1 MKLLA
6 LLPSLMARLP
16 QRARTPVMTGA
27 AGLGAG
33 MVAVAF
39 HVAINGVHHG
49 GLVPLAKQG
58 FTAFAIGSFVLV
70 MVTSLAAGWLLNSF
84 APEASGSGIPQLKA
98 AFWKDFG
105 YVRFRVIWV
114 KFVAGALQIGGGSSL
129 GREGPSVQLAGGV
142 GSNLAGVLGEP
153 KQRRRLGAATG
164 AAAGLAAAFNTP
176 LAAVT
181 FVLEELIGDLN
192 SRLLGSVLFAA
203 VLGALVAHG
212 VLGPQPAFSLAPL
225 GEANW
230 RAFLLIPVVAA
241 VASLA
246 GVLFQRWALGLRLNC
261 RQWTPSFPGWM
272 RPAVGG
278 LICWAL
284 GVAVFWRTGSIGV
297 FGLGYD
303 DLSEAL
309 TGKMLWTTAGLLLVA
324 KLLATVACYGTGG
337 CGGIFSPTLFF
348 GAMVGVFTAGAANFI
363 AGLAGVESPL
373 NNDDIVMLAVVGMS
387 ATLGAV
393 VRAPVTSILIVFEMT
408 HQFAIVPPLMLT
420 ALISQAISRSL
431 LRKNFYDQLLVQDG
445 HDVERLRPM
454 DNLRAWQEQAVGALA
469 NRRPI
474 IITSLAAVE
483 LRKVLQAHPYSRFP
497 VVEAN
502 VLKGILE
509 REDAEEALKAN
520 RSPELLNAV
529 VVEPGTSLNE
539 VQNALFESH
548 TGMLLV
554 RGVGKDG
561 GFGLV
566 TIHDLLRAQ
575 QVAAENPADA

>member
-1 MKLLA
+1 MKLIE
-6 LLPSLMARLP
+6 LLPSLINRLP
-16 QRARTPVMTGA
+16 KRARTPVMTAA

-33 MVAVAF
+33 VSAVAF
-39 HVAINGVHHG
+39 QVAMTGVHHG
-49 GLVPLAKQG
+49 GLIPLAKQG
-58 FTAFAIGSFVLV
+58 LAAFAIGSFLLIVT
-70 MVTSLAAGWLLNSF
+70 TSLASGWLLSSF
-84 APEASGSGIPQLKA
+84 ASDAAGSGIPQLKA

-105 YVRFRVIWV
+105 FVKLRVIWV
-114 KFVAGALQIGGGSSL
+114 KFVAGVLQIGGGSSL
-129 GREGPSVQLAGGV
+129 GREGPSVHIAGGI
-142 GSNLAGVLGEP
+142 GSGLTGILGEP

-212 VLGPQPAFSLAPL
+212 IVGPQPAFALAPL

-230 RAFLLIPVVAA
+230 RAFVLIPVVAA
-241 VASLA
+241 LASLA
-246 GVLFQRWALGLRLNC
+246 GVLFQKWSMDLRLNC
-261 RQWTPSFPGWM
+261 RQWSPNFPGWM
-272 RPAVGG
+272 RPAVGAVV
-278 LICWAL
+278 CWAL
-284 GVAVFWRTGSIGV
+284 GVLVFWQTGSIGV

-309 TGKMLWTTAGLLLVA
+309 TGKMLWTTAGLLLAA
-324 KLLATVACYGTGG
+324 KLVATVACYGTGG

-348 GAMVGVFTAGAANFI
+348 GAMVGVAVAGLVNFI
-363 AGLAGVESPL
+363 SGFAGIETPL
-373 NNDDIVMLAVVGMS
+373 NTNDIVMLSVVGMS

-420 ALISQAISRSL
+420 ALISQAISRSML
-431 LRKNFYDQLLVQDG
+431 KKNFYDQLLVQDG

-454 DNLRAWQEQAVGALA
+454 DNLKAWQEQPVGALA

-474 IITSLAAVE
+474 IIRSLEEIE
-483 LRKVLQAHPYSRFP
+483 LRKIFKAHPYSRFP
-497 VVEAN
+497 VVVEN
-502 VLKGILE
+502 DLKGILE
-509 REDAEEALKAN
+509 REDAEEALREK
-520 RSPELLNAV
+520 RPPELQNAV
-529 VVEPGTSLNE
+529 VVDPETSLND
-539 VQNALFESH
+539 VQNALFESP
-548 TGMLLV
+548 TGVLLV

-561 GFGLV
+561 GLGLV
-566 TIHDLLRAQ
+566 TIHDILRAQ
-575 QVAAENPADA
+575 QAAAENPSDF